1 MADRVAGREYPTS
14 CPPLDEQPGKSAAGV
29 TTLTASVPFGVLFQ
43 HLQAQ
48 LDIALPDGSLA
59 LMRFYDPRA
68 WLRYCDVLT
77 TLQRLTLLGPVQ
89 EWQVTVQ
96 GQFWR
101 VSRADLERTQEAVD
115 AAAERCA
122 VRGVVPARRGRLR
135 GAAGGRNPARF
146 PCRDRRAQRCRPAA
160 RSGHQLPVRGLGAA
174 HHPPARAGALGE
186 SRCCLGARPARPGD
200 HRSVVQRNRHPPT
213 PPPPICWHCWRPHR
227 WPTERSCG

>member
-1 MADRVAGREYPTS
+1 MSSPAAFALVDSAAAPWLIVLPAGSIQRPVHHWMNS
-14 CPPLDEQPGKSAAGV
+14 LGQSAAGV
-29 TTLTASVPFGVLFQ
+29 TTLTGSVPFGVLFQ

-115 AAAERCA
+115 AAAER
-122 VRGVVPARRGRLR
+122 
-135 GAAGGRNPARF
+135 
-146 PCRDRRAQRCRPAA
+146 
-160 RSGHQLPVRGLGAA
+160 
-174 HHPPARAGALGE
+174 
-186 SRCCLGARPARPGD
+186 
-200 HRSVVQRNRHPPT
+200 
-213 PPPPICWHCWRPHR
+213 
-227 WPTERSCG
+227 